1 MAAGSAPGP
10 RSAQG
15 LAAFG
20 ARSAS
25 AKGKVVVV
33 SELGQEFVNFGKR
46 ESINFG
52 KREFINFGKRDCE
65 EEAGEGWQ
73 CAFVVFRSTALA
85 QLCPSKPRSPLGAGP
100 CFLS

>member
-46 ESINFG
+46 EFINFG
-52 KREFINFGKRDCE
+52 KREPINFGKRDCQ

-73 CAFVVFRSTALA
+73 CPFVVFRSAALA

-100 CFLS
+100 RFLS